1 MSNTAPKTI
10 GRFTAGLLAVI
21 VVAGAL
27 VFLPL
32 LTAGSTSGVALEAAR
47 EVGAQAGAQTALEM
61 LRDVPMLNTG
71 GDHVYAEMYVNDG
84 TGVVTTPTDGGLFAV
99 VEDAPL
105 TAGETDGSGCI
116 TASISTGL
124 FTIAAR
130 CGVGEVK
137 ITACVTDF
145 QGGNAAR
152 TDVGAIAKNGTA
164 LTTAA
169 RLREVEP
176 VDAGARGNLGCI
188 ETVQDAVL
196 GDTFGLYYAVEGAT
210 AEALTTRGAA
220 IRIEKILNK

>member
-1 MSNTAPKTI
+1 MSQTPKTL
-10 GRFTAGLLAVI
+10 GRFTAGFLSIVA
-21 VVAGAL
+21 VVAAL

-32 LTAGSTSGVALEAAR
+32 LTAGTTSGVALEAAR
-47 EVGAQAGAQTALEM
+47 EVGAQAGAQTALEL

-71 GDHVYAEMYVNDG
+71 GDHVYAEMYVNDA
-84 TGVVTTPTDGGLFAV
+84 TGVITTPTDGGLFAV

-130 CGVGEVK
+130 CGVGEVL

-145 QGGNAAR
+145 QGGNTAY
-152 TDVGAIAKNGTA
+152 TDIGAIAKNGTA
-164 LTTAA
+164 LTTAN
-169 RLREVEP
+169 RFREVEA

-188 ETVQDAVL
+188 QTVQNAVL
-196 GDTFGLYYAVEGAT
+196 ADTFGLYYAVDGAT
-210 AEALTTRGAA
+210 AESVTTRGAA